1 MTSLSSSRRGV
12 SFGRSS
18 GEHGASERTQSVERL
33 DFEEPISTKYLIP
46 VSITFNVMQQ
56 YATDVKN
63 ILFWLRLAYFAVP
76 MSAKMLKPICYFA
89 KECKTPNY

>member
-46 VSITFNVMQQ
+46 VSITFNVTVCT
-56 YATDVKN
+56 AFFV
-63 ILFWLRLAYFAVP
+63 
-76 MSAKMLKPICYFA
+76 
-89 KECKTPNY
+89 